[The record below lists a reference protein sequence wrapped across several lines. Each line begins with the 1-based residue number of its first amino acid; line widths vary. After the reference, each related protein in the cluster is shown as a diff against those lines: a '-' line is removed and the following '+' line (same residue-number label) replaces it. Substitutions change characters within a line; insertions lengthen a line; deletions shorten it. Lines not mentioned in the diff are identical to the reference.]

1 MAKSRIILSRC
12 CIYYIHAL
20 VMFSMIV
27 LVIAGPPP
35 PRDDELEEYCLMHRF
50 DKLPGGLRFT
60 KEVVSTEYANVG
72 AFKAIHCCLRGYRSI
87 EWYKDDRPYPWPGAL
102 SHFILFPES
111 ANQTIY
117 TRAARVSD
125 AGIYSCRARNDT
137 DTLSSDIS
145 LGIVGEDSSGYTGK
159 PLPTYKPISQLVPF
173 GDAARLFCEA
183 YLGKV
188 DLPDAKN
195 SVTWTKAGSNI
206 TFSNTGRVSN
216 HRVSREDD
224 QIVGCYLE
232 IESTIPEDYGEYEC
246 RISNGADEEMTL
258 SAYIYRREPHFDFGL
273 RSGSWRKALL
283 FAVLGLVLFVSIGAF
298 FVRCW
303 LPMAVICHNKFQ
315 KSTEND
321 GKEFD
326 AVVCYHEKDAALA
339 VNTLIPTLKTKYN
352 YKCSTLELTHL
363 TRNWNLEI
371 GSSAS
376 SSRRVIVILS
386 PNALENEWTD
396 TKVTQALKQLSLI
409 SNQVVVIILN
419 ELSNV
424 AAFAKST
431 GHCVDAACADGI
443 VLDKMTILRWKVD
456 SEKDTGGYKFWCR
469 LRLALPPVRSTPT
482 ESSPDFQTRCQSV
495 AMIVQNNN
503 KSTPQKTQSRESLE
517 VLV

>member
-1 MAKSRIILSRC
+1 MTSRRISSW
-12 CIYYIHAL
+12 CIKTLI
-20 VMFSMIV
+20 VVFSIV
-27 LVIAGPPP
+27 AVVIGGSPPS
-35 PRDDELEEYCLMHRF
+35 RDDELEDYCSAHKF
-50 DKLPGGLRFT
+50 DKLLGGLRFT
-60 KEVVSTEYANVG
+60 KEVVTTEYANIG

-87 EWYKDDRPYPWPGAL
+87 EWYKDDRPYPWPGAS

-117 TRAARVSD
+117 TRAARISD

-137 DTLSSDIS
+137 DTLSSDIT

-159 PLPTYKPISQLVPF
+159 PLPTYKPISQLVPL

-195 SVTWTKAGSNI
+195 SVTWAKSDSNI
-206 TFSNTGRVSN
+206 TFLSSGRISK

-224 QIVGCYLE
+224 QIVGAYLE
-232 IESTIPEDYGEYEC
+232 IESTIAEDYGEYEC

-258 SAYIYRREPHFDFGL
+258 SAYIYRREPHFDVGA

-298 FVRCW
+298 FIRCW
-303 LPMAVICHNKFQ
+303 LSMAVFCRNKFQ
-315 KSTEND
+315 YNEEND
-321 GKEFD
+321 GKEID
-326 AVVCYHEKDAALA
+326 ALVCYHEKDAALA
-339 VNTLIPTLKTKYN
+339 VNTLIPTLKTKYH
-352 YKCSTLELTHL
+352 YKCTTLELTHI

-371 GSSAS
+371 GTNAS

-386 PNALENEWTD
+386 PNALQNEWTD
-396 TKVTQALKQLSLI
+396 TTVTQALKQLSLI
-409 SNQVVVIILN
+409 SNQVIVIILN

-424 AAFAKST
+424 ATFAKST
-431 GHCVDAACADGI
+431 GHCIDAACADGI
-443 VLDKMTILRWKVD
+443 VLNKMTILRWKVD
-456 SEKDTGGYKFWCR
+456 SENDIGSYKFWCR
-469 LRLALPPVRSTPT
+469 LRLALPPVRSVSKQ
-482 ESSPDFQTRCQSV
+482 SSPDFQSRCQSV
-495 AMIVQNNN
+495 AMIVQNNT